1 MDSDRVV
8 QVLEEIRELQ
18 RRLLDSHQ
26 QALRN
31 QQEAIQ
37 AQRDAIGRGRKLQAL
52 LGIVI
57 AGVLVTVLVLLK
69 FVIQR
74 YG

>member
-1 MDSDRVV
+1 MDTDRVV

-18 RRLLDSHQ
+18 RRLVDSHQ

-37 AQRDAIGRGRKLQAL
+37 AQRDAIARGRKLQVA

-57 AGVLVTVLVLLK
+57 AVVLVVVLVLLK
-69 FVIQR
+69 YVIQR
-74 YG
+74 YN

>member
-1 MDSDRVV
+1 MTDRIIE
-8 QVLEEIRELQ
+8 VLEEIRELQ

-26 QALRN
+26 IALRN

-37 AQRDAIGRGRKLQAL
+37 AQREAFARGRKLQLA

-57 AGVLVTVLVLLK
+57 AVVLVIVLVLLK
-69 FVIQR
+69 YVIQ
-74 YG
+74 YYS